1 MIGAIILAI
10 AGLIGALS
18 SWCLR
23 GWQMRRRGLVAAIGA
38 LLLAAGFG
46 LVFLVSEELAR
57 EWQHRRW
64 PTTEGT
70 IVASR
75 VIGTRAFRPDIVY
88 EYIVAGVV
96 HRDSTTFETPAFGGR
111 NSKFNVA
118 ETIAKS
124 YPVGRKVVVRYDPA
138 NPVRSGLRAGPTWD
152 LYGKI
157 GFGGVLFGLG
167 VFSLMAAGLGGKR

>member
-1 MIGAIILAI
+1 M
-10 AGLIGALS
+10 AGLIGALTG
-18 SWCLR
+18 WCLR
-23 GWQMRRRGLVAAIGA
+23 GWPMRRRGLGAAIGV
-38 LLLAAGFG
+38 LLVVAGVG
-46 LVFLVSEELAR
+46 LVLLESEELAR

-88 EYIVAGVV
+88 EYAVAGTVYQ
-96 HRDSTTFETPAFGGR
+96 DSTTFDTPAFGGR

-124 YPVGRKVVVRYDPA
+124 YPVGKKVAVRYDPA
-138 NPVRSGLRAGPTWD
+138 NPARSGLRAGPTWD
-152 LYGKI
+152 LYGKL
-157 GFGGVLFGLG
+157 GLGGVLFGLG
-167 VFSLMAAGLGGKR
+167 VFGLMVAGLGGKR